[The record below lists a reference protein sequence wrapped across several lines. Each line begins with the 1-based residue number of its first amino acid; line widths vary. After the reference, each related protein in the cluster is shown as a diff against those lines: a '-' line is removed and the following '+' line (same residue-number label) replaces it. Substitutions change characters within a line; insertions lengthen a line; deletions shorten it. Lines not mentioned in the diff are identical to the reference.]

1 MIKYISS
8 WAEQI
13 IIAVIIVTI
22 IEMIL
27 PKGNSKK
34 YIKTIL
40 GVYILY
46 TIITPAIKLVTGND
60 IKIDY
65 SDYEKYFNAQ
75 EMSSEIEVPTL
86 EDTYKTEIE
95 KQIKSDVE
103 KLGYSAYNVK
113 TDIDLNEGIIKK
125 ISLDISKEKRDENSI
140 SISVNKIDIGN
151 SVKED
156 NRDTKETKEIKQN
169 LSENYG
175 VDYKNITVNS
185 KWIGGKLYV

>member
-46 TIITPAIKLVTGND
+46 TIISPAIRLFTGSD
-60 IKIDY
+60 LKIDY
-65 SDYEKYFNAQ
+65 SDYEKYFNVQ

-95 KQIKSDVE
+95 KQIKADVE
-103 KLGYSAYNVK
+103 ALGYTAYNVSAI
-113 TDIDLNEGIIKK
+113 IDLNEGIIKK
-125 ISLDISKEKRDENSI
+125 ISLDISKEQKDENSI
-140 SISVNKIDIGN
+140 TISVNKIDIGN

-156 NRDTKETKEIKQN
+156 NRDTKETKEIKQS

-185 KWIGGKLYV
+185 K

>member
-185 KWIGGKLYV
+185 K